1 MARKQKLI
9 HFHGTQKSVLE
20 RPEVKSELNIGEIA
34 VLHGSLSGAALAIRI
49 SGGTGED
56 GQLAYF
62 SSSNAVDAKFDSAF
76 TAIKTEITARGNAD
90 TKIQNQ
96 IGNGYSTNHTIASAM
111 SLAETAI
118 SNLKSSA
125 SSYYDKALQ
134 GISATADDGF
144 VTVDVSAKTGTPNA
158 GVQGLTIGVS
168 TGKVSDN
175 ASALAVA
182 SDVKSYVDGKVKGV
196 DDKLGTAFTT
206 TNTVQK
212 VVGTGFTGSTLT
224 KEIADLKALTGDTE
238 SALQAI
244 SASTTTV
251 DALGNVQI
259 SVSEKKGAAG
269 EYYQEIGVGVRTGST
284 STGTQGLATA
294 SDVYASINSAKSTL
308 IGAQGNAS
316 SKDTIWGA
324 KKYAEE
330 KIAAV
335 KINVTTGNSYV
346 TATTTP
352 GHNITITTNASTDIS
367 GAKAGQVADAKAVK
381 DYVDAVKTALDGVDT
396 GLTNKIDTINNTIG
410 GGFSTASTGTVTAKV
425 NALGERI
432 DALEAISA
440 DTKSALQKVEA
451 SPAAG
456 DSKYITFTN
465 SVSGTTG
472 KVVADIIIGSVA
484 KNGSGDGLADAA
496 AVRTRLDNVENDLS
510 GVSGKVVTLIGND
523 SGKSVRE
530 IANDE
535 LAAQLIPEHAKDSL
549 DTLQEIAA
557 WIQSHPDDASAMNAR
572 IKKLAEVTFGDFTT
586 SAGTVTNTAGLSG
599 VVATLK
605 SGLAAE
611 TTNRTNA
618 DNEIKNI
625 IGTGF
630 SATTTGTVAAKVNAL
645 DGRLDALE
653 AISGKTNSAAQG
665 VSGKTNTTA
674 TLSVSTSRD
683 ANNVTITVD
692 TQTGDVAEGADTL
705 VTGGKVFTA
714 VSAAEGRATTKANK
728 KVETVAL
735 GAVTTATSTQ
745 SGAKI
750 SVGADGD
757 GKTVTLDLSELV
769 IDCGTF

>member
-1 MARKQKLI
+1 MARNNQKLI
-9 HFHGTQKSVLE
+9 NFHGTQKTALE
-20 RPEVKSELNIGEIA
+20 NAKANLNIGEIA
-34 VLHGSLSGAALAIRI
+34 VLHGSVADAALAIKI
-49 SGGTGED
+49 SGNTEADNGK
-56 GQLAYF
+56 LVYF

-76 TAIKTEITARGNAD
+76 TAIKTEIADRGDAD
-90 TKIQNQ
+90 TTIQNQ
-96 IGNGYSTNHTIASAM
+96 IGTGFSESNTIASAM
-111 SLAETAI
+111 KSAKDDI

-134 GISATADDGF
+134 GISATADGDF
-144 VTVDVSAKTGTPNA
+144 VTVEVGAKTGTPNA

-182 SDVKSYVDGKVKGV
+182 SDVKSYVDEKVGGV
-196 DDKLGTAFTT
+196 DKKLGTAFTA

-212 VVGTGFTGSTLT
+212 VVGTGFTNSTLT
-224 KEIADLKALTGDTE
+224 AEISALKEISGNTQ

-259 SVSEKKGAAG
+259 SVSEKKGSAG
-269 EYYQEIGVGVRTGST
+269 KHYQEIGVTVRTGST
-284 STGTQGLATA
+284 NSAGAQGLAKA
-294 SDVYASINSAKSTL
+294 SDVYTSISNAKSAL
-308 IGAQGNAS
+308 VGNSNNDKDA
-316 SKDTIWGA
+316 DTIWGA
-324 KKYAEE
+324 KKYADD

-335 KINVTTGNSYV
+335 TIGVTGDSYV
-346 TATTTP
+346 TATTT
-352 GHNITITTNASTDIS
+352 GHNITISTDAATVIS
-367 GAKAGQVADAKAVK
+367 SVTETGKVADAKGVK
-381 DYVDAVKTALDGVDT
+381 DYVEFVQSALTVAYKGADTALD
-396 GLTNKIDTINNTIG
+396 NKITDVNKIIG
-410 GGFSTASTGTVTAKV
+410 NGFTSASTITAGV
-425 NALGERI
+425 NALDGRL

-440 DTKSALQKVEA
+440 ATKSALQKVEA

-456 DSKYITFTN
+456 DNKYITFTN

-484 KNGSGDGLADAA
+484 KGGSGDGLADAA
-496 AVRTRLDNVENDLS
+496 DVRTRINNVETDLS
-510 GVSGKVVTLIGND
+510 GVSGKVVTLIGSD

-530 IANDE
+530 IANAE
-535 LAAQLIPEHAKDSL
+535 LAAQLIPDGAKESL
-549 DTLQEIAA
+549 NTLQEIAA
-557 WIQSHPDDASAMNAR
+557 WIQSHPDDAAAMNSKIQTIAGV
-572 IKKLAEVTFGDFTT
+572 AFGGFDESGNAKTD
-586 SAGTVTNTAGLSG
+586 GLSG

-605 SGLAAE
+605 SDLAAE

-618 DNEIKNI
+618 DTEIKKT

-630 SATTTGTVAAKVNAL
+630 DSANTVAASVNAL

-692 TQTGDVAEGADTL
+692 TNTGDVARNAATL
-705 VTGGKVFTA
+705 VTGGAVFTA
-714 VSAAEGRATTKANK
+714 VDNAETRATNKANE
-728 KVETVAL
+728 KVETVVFGTVA
-735 GAVTTATSTQ
+735 TATGNKTQ

-757 GKTVTLDLSELV
+757 GKTVTFDLSELV

>member
-9 HFHGTQKSVLE
+9 NFHGTQKSGLE
-20 RPEVKSELNIGEIA
+20 AVKSELNIGEIA
-34 VLHGSLSGAALAIRI
+34 VIHGSVADAALAIKI
-49 SGGTGED
+49 SGNTEADNGK
-56 GQLAYF
+56 LVYF
-62 SSSNAVDAKFDSAF
+62 SSSNAVDAKFSSAF
-76 TAIKTEITARGNAD
+76 TAIDKEVADRGDAD

-96 IGNGYSTNHTIASAM
+96 IGTGFSESNTIASAM
-111 SLAETAI
+111 KSAKDDI

-125 SSYYDKALQ
+125 STYYNKALQ
-134 GISATADDGF
+134 GITATAGTY
-144 VTVDVSAKTGTPNA
+144 VTVTVGGKTGIPNA
-158 GVQGLTIGVS
+158 GVQGLTIGVN

-182 SDVKSYVDGKVKGV
+182 SDVKSYVDNQVGAVN
-196 DDKLGTAFTT
+196 DKLGTAFTS

-212 VVGTGFTGSTLT
+212 VVGTGFTGSDLT
-224 KEIADLKALTGDTE
+224 TEISELKNLTGDTE

-244 SASTTTV
+244 SASTKEV
-251 DALGNVQI
+251 DALGNVLI
-259 SVSEKKGAAG
+259 KVSEKKGSAG
-269 EYYQEIGVGVRTGST
+269 KHYQEIGIGVRTGST

-335 KINVTTGNSYV
+335 KIGVTGDSYV
-346 TATTTP
+346 TATTT
-352 GHNITITTNASTDIS
+352 GHNITISTDAATVIS
-367 GAKAGQVADAKAVK
+367 SVTETGKVADAKGVK
-381 DYVDAVKTALDGVDT
+381 DYVESVKTALKTDYDSKDT
-396 GLTNKIDTINNTIG
+396 ALENKITTINNTIG
-410 GGFSTASTGTVTAKV
+410 TGFTATSTITDSV
-425 NALGERI
+425 NALDGRI
-432 DALEAISA
+432 DKLEAISA

-451 SPAAG
+451 SPKAG

-484 KNGSGDGLADAA
+484 KGASDNGLADAA
-496 AVRTRLDNVENDLS
+496 EVRERIAGVEDNLS
-510 GVSGKVVTLIGND
+510 GVSTKVNTLIGND
-523 SGKSVRE
+523 SGKSVRT
-530 IANDE
+530 IANEE
-535 LAAQLIPEHAKDSL
+535 LVAQLIPSAPKESL

-599 VVATLK
+599 AVVSLK
-605 SGLAAE
+605 SGLATE

-618 DNEIKNI
+618 DKEIKDI

-630 SATTTGTVAAKVNAL
+630 TSATTGTVAAKV
-645 DGRLDALE
+645 DALGGRITTLE
-653 AISGKTNSAAQG
+653 GLTGKTNSAAQG
-665 VSGKTNTTA
+665 VSGKTTTTD
-674 TLSVSTSRD
+674 TLTVLTSRD
-683 ANNVTITVD
+683 ASNNVTITVD
-692 TQTGDVAEGADTL
+692 TQTGAVARNAKTL
-705 VTGGKVFTA
+705 VTGGAVFTEVDNA
-714 VSAAEGRATTKANK
+714 KTEAIGKANE

-735 GAVTTATSTQ
+735 GEVKTTPTSTQ
-745 SGAKI
+745 SGAKVL
-750 SVGADGD
+750 VGSGD
-757 GKTVTLDLSELV
+757 DKLVTLDLSELV